1 MKTFDMNKVKQ
12 LDSDREDRPYGMYDT
27 HEDYCRAFDDLIQQ
41 EEEFGIHH
49 LEDDIR
55 NYK

>member
-1 MKTFDMNKVKQ
+1 MNKVKQ